1 MNRIRN
7 ERGFTIIEVI
17 IAIIVLTAGILALGG
32 TSALVTR
39 MVARANRAA
48 LAASFAAERME
59 LLRPQGCIAR
69 NNGSDTLYRGS
80 QWLAYNTWTWS
91 TLPIRTGNGGNAAY
105 GVRVVSVFKGG
116 RNKLRTDTLETE
128 VLCGT

>member
-48 LAASFAAERME
+48 LAASFASERME

-69 NNGSDTLYRGS
+69 TNGSDTLYRGS
-80 QWLAYNTWTWS
+80 QWIAYNTWTWS
-91 TLPIRTGNGGNAAY
+91 TLPIASGNSGNAAY

-116 RNKLRTDTLETE
+116 RNKLRSDTLETE

>member
-39 MVARANRAA
+39 MIARANRAA
-48 LAASFAAERME
+48 AAASFAAERME
-59 LLRPQGCIAR
+59 TLRPQACIAR

-80 QWLAYNTWTWS
+80 TWLAYNTWSWGTV
-91 TLPIRTGNGGNAAY
+91 PIKSPNGANSAY
-105 GVRVVSVFKGG
+105 SLRVVSVFKGG
-116 RNKLRTDTLETE
+116 RTKLRTDTLETE
-128 VLCGT
+128 VLCST

>member
-39 MVARANRAA
+39 MIARANRAA
-48 LAASFAAERME
+48 AAANFAAERME

-69 NNGSDTLYRGS
+69 TNGSDTLYRGS
-80 QWLAYNTWTWS
+80 TWVAYNTWSWGTV
-91 TLPIRTGNGGNAAY
+91 PISAGNGSNSAY
-105 GVRVVSVFKGG
+105 SLRVVSVFKGG

-128 VLCGT
+128 ILCGT